1 MSRERG
7 PSEAD
12 DVAPLTSGLV
22 TNALS
27 HGKGIDDL
35 PIKVEAG
42 DTGALRASVTD
53 PGNGTPQVRQTADID
68 SGGRGLA
75 LVKALATDFGWEQLV
90 GGGKTVWFTLE
101 LEDPFPTGTG
111 PRRHRSA
118 PGPGRGSSHPTP
130 TGGWPA
136 RGRRHRYGRSTGG
149 RRCAARWPPRER
161 VAGRPRAARVPAAAR
176 GRHTARV
183 FDRRE
188 KRAFDRMRRG
198 GEEDTADLAPAPED
212 LAGLRTWWTWWTW
225 WRSS

>member
-12 DVAPLTSGLV
+12 DVAPLTSELV

-35 PIKVEAG
+35 PIKVEAD

-75 LVKALATDFGWEQLV
+75 LVKALATDFGWKQLV

-111 PRRHRSA
+111 AAATSVGTG
-118 PGPGRGSSHPTP
+118 PGPRILAPD
-130 TGGWPA
+130 A
-136 RGRRHRYGRSTGG
+136 HR
-149 RRCAARWPPRER
+149 R
-161 VAGRPRAARVPAAAR
+161 VAGPRPPPQVRAFHRQAALHRPVAAA
-176 GRHTARV
+176 
-183 FDRRE
+183 
-188 KRAFDRMRRG
+188 
-198 GEEDTADLAPAPED
+198 
-212 LAGLRTWWTWWTW
+212 
-225 WRSS
+225 